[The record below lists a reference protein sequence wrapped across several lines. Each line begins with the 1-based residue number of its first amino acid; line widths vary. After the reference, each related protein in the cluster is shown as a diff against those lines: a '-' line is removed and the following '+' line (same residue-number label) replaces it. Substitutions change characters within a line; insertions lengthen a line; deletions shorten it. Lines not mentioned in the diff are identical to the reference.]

1 MKNNLTRIFDL
12 VKPYAGRF
20 VLAVLCLSMVTLCIV
35 SFTTLI
41 GPIMDNVWSNSK
53 FNTSNIGDTP
63 VDSSLKENN
72 KDKLDFLKLA
82 KDYLQLDKI
91 LPESWRQDF
100 VLIPFLL
107 VFIFILKGFF
117 SYAGN
122 YMMASVGQSVV
133 RDIRNDLYQSII
145 HKPISFFRSR
155 STGSLISR
163 ITNDIEKIQN
173 AVSTNLSDLIR
184 EALTVVGLALLVFYL
199 NPTLAFIALVVAPL
213 GLLPIIQF
221 GRRIRSTSK
230 KGQQQMEGLTNRLH
244 ETFSGIRIVKAFC
257 AEKQEQQRF
266 VDENNNL
273 LRLMLKNVKY
283 FSLTSPVMEVIGS
296 FGFAYMIYWGGSQIS
311 QGEMT
316 MGVFSQV
323 LAALYGMY
331 NPIKKLSRVNNNL
344 QNALA
349 AIDRVNDIMA
359 IEDEISDSEKAY
371 PMPEFNQIIK
381 FSDVGFSYG
390 EREILQNISIDIKK
404 GEICA
409 IVGLSGAG
417 KTTLVNLLP
426 RFDEVSL
433 GSITIDGKD
442 IREFTL
448 KSLRDN
454 IGIVTQETILFNDSV
469 KHNISYGQEQE
480 VKDEQ
485 IVSAAKAA
493 HAHEF
498 ITRMEHGYDT
508 IIGEKGVKISGGERQ
523 RLAIAR
529 ALVKNPPI
537 LILDEATSALDS
549 ESERL
554 VQDALENLMSKRTT
568 FVIAHRLSTVRKA
581 DKIIVLND
589 GKLEEK
595 GTHEELMA
603 LDGLYSKL
611 HSLQFADI
619 DKLN

>member
-1 MKNNLTRIFDL
+1 MKNIRRILGL

-20 VLAVLCLSMVTLCIV
+20 FLAILCLSMVTLCIV

-53 FNTSNIGDTP
+53 FNSANTGETD
-63 VDSSLKENN
+63 VDKGLQQNTTE
-72 KDKLDFLKLA
+72 KLDFLKVA
-82 KDYLQLDKI
+82 RDYLQIENI
-91 LPESWRQDF
+91 LPEDWRQDF
-100 VLIPFLL
+100 VLIPALL
-107 VFIFILKGFF
+107 VIIFVFKGFF
-117 SYAGN
+117 SYTGN

-133 RDIRNDLYQSII
+133 RDIRNDLYKSIL
-145 HKPISFFRSR
+145 HKPISFFRGR

-173 AVSTNLSDLIR
+173 AVSNNLADLIR
-184 EALTVVGLALLVFYL
+184 EALTVVGLAALVFYL
-199 NPTLAFIALVVAPL
+199 NPTLAFISLVIAPL
-213 GLLPIIQF
+213 ALIPIVQF
-221 GRRIRSTSK
+221 GRRIRTTSK
-230 KGQQQMEGLTNRLH
+230 HGQEQMEGLTNRLH

-266 VDENNNL
+266 KDENNRL
-273 LRLMLKNVKY
+273 LRLLLKNVKY
-283 FSLTSPVMEVIGS
+283 FSLTSPVMEIIGS
-296 FGFAYMIYWGGSQIS
+296 FGFAYMIYWGGLQIS

-316 MGVFSQV
+316 MGIFSQI

-349 AIDRVNDIMA
+349 AIDRVNDIMT
-359 IEDEISDSEKAY
+359 IKDEIADCDQAIALTDFKDSI
-371 PMPEFNQIIK
+371 QIK
-381 FSDVGFSYG
+381 EVDFSYG
-390 EREILQNISIDIKK
+390 ERSILKNISIDVKK
-404 GEICA
+404 GQVCA

-426 RFDEVSL
+426 RFDEVTN
-433 GSITIDGKD
+433 GAITIDGKNIKD
-442 IREFTL
+442 FTL

-454 IGIVTQETILFNDSV
+454 IGIVTQETILFNDTV
-469 KHNISYGQEQE
+469 KHNISYGQEKE
-480 VKDEQ
+480 ISDEQ
-485 IVSAAKAA
+485 IIAAAKAA

-498 ITRMEHGYDT
+498 ISKMEQGYET

-554 VQDALENLMSKRTT
+554 VQDALENLMSHRTT

-581 DKIIVLND
+581 DRIVVLNE
-589 GKLEEK
+589 GNLVET
-595 GTHEELMA
+595 GTHEELLA
-603 LDGLYSKL
+603 LNGLYSKL
-611 HSLQFADI
+611 HSLQFADT
-619 DKLN
+619 DKLH